1 MSFDLL
7 VKDGDLVISNGDFAV
22 VTGTAK
28 LQQDLLKIALT
39 EAGGDPANP
48 WYGSLISKSLIGTGL
63 DATIVIS
70 VAQSQL
76 QTAIQNLK
84 NLQALQTQS
93 SQSVD
98 PSEAISFVK
107 NISIIR
113 NKFNPT
119 QFDIS
124 ISVLSRAFGQITASF
139 STTT

>member
-7 VKDGDLVISNGDFAV
+7 VQGGDLVISNGDFAV
-22 VTGTAK
+22 VTDTAK

-63 DATIVIS
+63 DSTIVIS

-84 NLQALQTQS
+84 NLQALQVQS
-93 SQSVD
+93 GQSVS
-98 PSEAISFVK
+98 PNEQLAFIRAIS
-107 NISIIR
+107 IERDTS
-113 NKFNPT
+113 NPT
-119 QFDIS
+119 QFNIS
-124 ISVLSRAFGQITASF
+124 ISVLNRSFGQVTA
-139 STTT
+139 